1 MQKSSLTVNEASEYS
16 GIGRNNLRVLIR
28 WEKIPVIRIGNKVL
42 IRVETIDKFLQLN
55 EGRNIKNRYET
66 VAVRQGYGI

>member
-28 WEKIPVIRIGNKVL
+28 WQKIPVIRIGNKVL